1 VREISRNRKCLTA
14 HAGRLR
20 RESARASAICVV
32 IVIRCYCH
40 RSLAGEVGRGGVL
53 SLFFFSFHA
62 FFQPCNAVD

>member
-1 VREISRNRKCLTA
+1 VFDCARRSASQRE
-14 HAGRLR
+14 
-20 RESARASAICVV
+20 RASECDL
-32 IVIRCYCH
+32 RCYCH